1 MDGALLL
8 AADHAARASLARSAV
23 QESWS
28 VRTVEARAR
37 ERNAGA
43 GEPAR
48 PHARRGRMTGAH
60 PDQEEAAREIA
71 EALGGALG
79 AEVSVRPTRDGG
91 YRAELSFTTPDEALE
106 LARRLRPARGRIVR
120 PSISFYLLIYDRGA
134 RCLSLAASHGRSL
147 PLAARWPTS
156 LRRRIR

>member
-1 MDGALLL
+1 VSGAAASAVSNLVRLLDLPDEVIELLQQGSLSEGHGRALLL

-71 EALGGALG
+71 EALA
-79 AEVSVRPTRDGG
+79 ARS
-91 YRAELSFTTPDEALE
+91 
-106 LARRLRPARGRIVR
+106 ARRSASGRRATAATAQSCRHDPRRGARAGATTATARGRIVR
-120 PSISFYLLIYDRGA
+120 PSISFYY
-134 RCLSLAASHGRSL
+134 
-147 PLAARWPTS
+147 
-156 LRRRIR
+156 